1 MSEAL
6 YLLDTSALL
15 TLIEDEAGAARVE
28 EVLRTQAAI
37 ITWMSLLEVAYIT
50 QQERGVA
57 EAERRY
63 ALIKALSVTLI
74 WQVEEATLLTA
85 ARLKAVHRLS
95 LADTIIAAYTMQA
108 KAILLHKDPE
118 FEALTGQVGLEALPY
133 KTAEPEPVHDE
144 RNGG

>member
-1 MSEAL
+1 MSETR

-28 EVLRTQAAI
+28 EVLRTQSAI
-37 ITWMSLLEVAYIT
+37 ITWMSLLEVTYIT

-57 EAERRY
+57 EAEYRY
-63 ALIKALSVTLI
+63 ALLKVLPVTLL
-74 WQVEEATLLTA
+74 WQVEEAALLTA

-95 LADTIIAAYTMQA
+95 LADTIIAAYTMQM

-118 FEALTGQVGLEALPY
+118 FEALTEQVGLEALPY
-133 KTAEPEPVHDE
+133 KTA
-144 RNGG
+144 

>member
-1 MSEAL
+1 MSETH

-28 EVLRTQAAI
+28 EVLRTQSAI
-37 ITWMSLLEVAYIT
+37 ITWMSLLEVTYIT

-57 EAERRY
+57 EAEYRY
-63 ALIKALSVTLI
+63 ALLKALPVTLL

-95 LADTIIAAYTMQA
+95 LADTLIATYAMQM
-108 KAILLHKDPE
+108 KATLLHKDPE
-118 FEALTGQVGLEALPY
+118 FEALTEQVDLEALPY
-133 KTAEPEPVHDE
+133 KTA
-144 RNGG
+144 